1 VRGAWRVSIVNATK
15 REVKMFTSN
24 EIAADGYLP
33 ARGVWER
40 YGVTSTSLY
49 RWLADEKSDFPHPF
63 YIGRFRYWKIAD
75 LLAWEAGR
83 PSVGAPAGAARQR
96 ASRAVKELS
105 VGEGLAVA
113 GEITAE
119 VYAPAGSES
128 RINWRIQVDAV
139 LSTRKVKPE
148 RATRKPQA
156 TKRDRAEASNTGGSA
171 LAAASWAAPTPL
183 MNDDIP
189 FAPEWR

>member
-1 VRGAWRVSIVNATK
+1 MSARAIVSGVLLKAPIEKASKAGNPFATFTI
-15 REVKMFTSN
+15 RESLNGSTRWWQA
-24 EIAADGYLP
+24 IAF
-33 ARGVWER
+33 VE
-40 YGVTSTSLY
+40 
-49 RWLADEKSDFPHPF
+49 
-63 YIGRFRYWKIAD
+63 
-75 LLAWEAGR
+75 
-83 PSVGAPAGAARQR
+83 SVIE
-96 ASRAVKELS
+96 AVKELS

-139 LSTRKVKPE
+139 LSARKVKPE
-148 RATRKPQA
+148 GATRKPQA

-171 LAAASWAAPTPL
+171 LTAASWAAPTPL